1 MRPASWKD
9 GPVPAKSTPSRRPRS
24 SPTEGTGRGNG
35 TRNRRGD
42 LVENE
47 LYERAAEVFA
57 EKGFAGTTLQDIA
70 DAMGTS
76 RSALY
81 HYVKNKDDL
90 LARLVSEVS
99 QELAGTLRAIR
110 RKDGLTPDEQLH
122 QMVEAHVRQM
132 TSRSQRFRL
141 LILSEQ
147 DLPED
152 LARTHRNAKKTIRD
166 ELAAVIEEGVRSGV
180 FRPVDSRIAAF
191 AIVGMCNWTA
201 FWFHSGPDHP
211 TDPVVAEI
219 TEMALHS
226 VRWSDTRQR
235 SDGPAG
241 ALARLEAELH
251 SLKRMLQ
258 QDS

>member
-1 MRPASWKD
+1 MRAVAWKD
-9 GPVPAKSTPSRRPRS
+9 ERVPAKPTPTRH
-24 SPTEGTGRGNG
+24 G

-99 QELAGTLRAIR
+99 QELAATLRTIR

-147 DLPED
+147 DLPEE
-152 LARTHRNAKKTIRD
+152 LARTHRDAKRTIRD
-166 ELAAVIEEGVRSGV
+166 ELAAVITEGVSSGE
-180 FRPVDSRIAAF
+180 FRPVDPRIAAF

-201 FWFHSGPDHP
+201 FWFHAGPDHP
-211 TDPVVAEI
+211 TELVVEEI

-226 VRWSDTRQR
+226 LRWPDTRHR
-235 SDGPAG
+235 SEGPAG
-241 ALARLEAELH
+241 ALARLEEELH
-251 SLKRMLQ
+251 SLKRMLEQ
-258 QDS
+258 GS

>member
-1 MRPASWKD
+1 M
-9 GPVPAKSTPSRRPRS
+9 
-24 SPTEGTGRGNG
+24 GTGRGNG

-57 EKGFAGTTLQDIA
+57 AKGFAGTTLQDIA

-99 QELAGTLRAIR
+99 QELANTLGAIR
-110 RKDGLTPDEQLH
+110 REDGLTPDEQLH
-122 QMVEAHVRQM
+122 RMVEAHVKQM
-132 TSRSQRFRL
+132 TARSQRFRL

-152 LARTHRNAKKTIRD
+152 LARTHHNAKKTIRD
-166 ELAAVIEEGVRSGV
+166 ELAGVIADGVSSGV
-180 FRPVDSRIAAF
+180 FRPVDPPIAAF

-201 FWFHSGPDHP
+201 FWFHPGPDHP
-211 TDPVVAEI
+211 TEPVVEEI
-219 TEMALHS
+219 TNMALHS
-226 VRWSDTRQR
+226 LRWPDTRHR
-235 SDGPAG
+235 SEGPAG
-241 ALARLEAELH
+241 ALARLEEELL
-251 SLKRMLQ
+251 SLKRMLGQ
-258 QDS
+258 ER